1 MARELRDVV
10 IVAYGRS
17 AVGKAKKGSLR
28 NTMPIDFGA
37 QVLKEVVAKVP
48 QLDPKDIGD
57 VIIGCAKHEGVQSFN
72 MARLLTIRAGLPFE
86 AAAQTINRFCASG
99 LQAIV
104 TAANAIALGQMDVA
118 VAGGIEALSAF
129 AIGASYKDAWLEEN
143 TDAYM
148 SNGETA
154 ENVAEQ
160 YGLTREEL
168 DLYGIDSNNKA
179 DAAIKAGRFEKS
191 IIPVKAV
198 DDEGKEF
205 IFKDDE
211 GPRPGGTL
219 ESMAKLKPFVKEDG
233 VCTAANSSQMN
244 DAAAMVVL
252 MSREKAERLGVKP
265 LARFAGAA
273 VAGLDPAYMGLG
285 PMYAVPQA
293 LKQAGITMKDIDVVE
308 LNEAFAAQVLPC
320 IKETGMDPAKVN
332 VNGGAIALGHPLG
345 ATGTILT
352 IKALDELERIN
363 GKYALVTMC
372 IGGGMGMAG
381 VFERL

>member
-1 MARELRDVV
+1 MATQLRDVV

-37 QVLKEVVAKVP
+37 QVLKAVVAKVP
-48 QLDPKDIGD
+48 QLDPRDIGD
-57 VIIGCAKHEGVQSFN
+57 VIIGCAKHESVQSYN

-86 AAAQTINRFCASG
+86 APAQTINRFCASG

-104 TAANAIALGQMDVA
+104 TAANAITLGQMDVA
-118 VAGGIEALSAF
+118 IAGGVEALSAF
-129 AIGASYKDAWLEEN
+129 AIGPSYKDPWLEEN

-148 SNGETA
+148 SNGQTA
-154 ENVAEQ
+154 ENVAEK
-160 YGLTREEL
+160 YSLTRKEL

-179 DAAIKAGRFEKS
+179 DAAIKEGRFTKS
-191 IIPVKAV
+191 IIPVKAL
-198 DDEGKEF
+198 DDDGKEF
-205 IFKDDE
+205 VFKDDE

-219 ESMAKLKPFVKEDG
+219 ESMAKMKPFVKEDG

-244 DAAAMVVL
+244 DAAAMMIL
-252 MSREKAERLGVKP
+252 MSREKAEKLGIKP
-265 LARFAGAA
+265 LARFVSAA

-293 LKQAGITMKDIDVVE
+293 LKQSGISMDDIDVVE

-332 VNGGAIALGHPLG
+332 VNGGGIALGHPLG

-352 IKALDELERIN
+352 IKALDELERVG

-372 IGGGMGMAG
+372 IGGGMGLAG